1 MSSTYEF
8 LEIGKCCHY
17 FTVGATLFTFSET
30 PYYEDVLSMTGTFS
44 VRQFHNIFSFEKDFV
59 VAVDA

>member
-1 MSSTYEF
+1 
-8 LEIGKCCHY
+8 
-17 FTVGATLFTFSET
+17 
-30 PYYEDVLSMTGTFS
+30 MTGTFS

>member
-1 MSSTYEF
+1 VLPLLHGRGEM
-8 LEIGKCCHY
+8 
-17 FTVGATLFTFSET
+17 

-44 VRQFHNIFSFEKDFV
+44 VRQFHNIFSFRKDFV